1 MNYAEIVLSY
11 LIISNPNKSNDPKK
25 DKYTIKYHKL
35 GEFDIRINNKLKFKY
50 IKTPRICVYNFMSK
64 YYKEFDN
71 NKIHHIST
79 NKKLIMFD
87 PFYKCIYY
95 KKNNNIKYKNSVIG
109 YDKKHKWIY
118 FIFFNRSKEM
128 TYEINIK
135 YYNMLKYKKHY
146 ITYYND
152 SYYHYSKYTNN
163 KIFISNKY
171 ELLYISKFFLLII

>member
-1 MNYAEIVLSY
+1 
-11 LIISNPNKSNDPKK
+11 
-25 DKYTIKYHKL
+25 
-35 GEFDIRINNKLKFKY
+35 
-50 IKTPRICVYNFMSK
+50 
-64 YYKEFDN
+64 
-71 NKIHHIST
+71 
-79 NKKLIMFD
+79 
-87 PFYKCIYY
+87 
-95 KKNNNIKYKNSVIG
+95 
-109 YDKKHKWIY
+109 
-118 FIFFNRSKEM
+118 M